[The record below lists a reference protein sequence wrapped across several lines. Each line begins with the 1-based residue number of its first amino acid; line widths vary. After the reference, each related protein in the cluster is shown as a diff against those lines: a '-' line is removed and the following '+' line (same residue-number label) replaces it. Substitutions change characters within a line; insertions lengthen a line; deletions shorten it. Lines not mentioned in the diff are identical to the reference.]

1 MLSRFAFAFFAI
13 FYPSRYFFIAM
24 LCLFLTFWMSASLK
38 ANHPND
44 SLGKKLFG
52 LFPMAQV
59 TGLKSSASQTAQNF
73 LPYFLVGFLHSP
85 SRTGVEPNCPTA
97 MHFRIFRRAFA
108 RKMVITEESQII
120 RPATSNFCV
129 LCRNSPCKMRILLRL
144 ASTKSIKNCNA
155 GGCFAVLS
163 EQILCRCKEKMR
175 SNISYCENFICSK
188 CGYLSLKTVWIWLSS
203 VMLLRKITPKSIK
216 NAFADGC
223 EQF

>member
-1 MLSRFAFAFFAI
+1 ML
-13 FYPSRYFFIAM
+13 
-24 LCLFLTFWMSASLK
+24 W
-38 ANHPND
+38 
-44 SLGKKLFG
+44 
-52 LFPMAQV
+52 V
-59 TGLKSSASQTAQNF
+59 
-73 LPYFLVGFLHSP
+73 
-85 SRTGVEPNCPTA
+85 SRTGIEPNCPPA

-129 LCRNSPCKMRILLRL
+129 LCRNSPRKMRILLRL

-203 VMLLRKITPKSIK
+203 VMLLRKIPPKSIK
-216 NAFADGC
+216 NAFAGGC
-223 EQF
+223 YAVLTKQIFSSPKAFPAGHIGNMSKGKDEGIGQICPSKPTWFDSRSAKKNTQSHLGSR